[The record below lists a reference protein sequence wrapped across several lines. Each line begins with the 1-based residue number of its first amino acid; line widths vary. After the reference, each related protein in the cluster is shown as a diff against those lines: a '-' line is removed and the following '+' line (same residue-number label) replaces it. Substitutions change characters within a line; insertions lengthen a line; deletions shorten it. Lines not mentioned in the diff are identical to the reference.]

1 MAKKIQ
7 AINKYCPKVKL
18 GKTVQLKELVEY
30 IADRTGLNKGDIQ
43 LALSEL
49 SSAVQFFNKRGE
61 GVKLEGLGIYQPKID
76 LAGKFSIRH
85 IVDTEIVNALNAGGS
100 FSGEIINR
108 ENIGKTPDDLVE
120 LWNKENPADI
130 VS

>member
-18 GKTVQLKELVEY
+18 GRTVQLKELVEY

-43 LALSEL
+43 IALSEL
-49 SSAVQFFNKRGE
+49 SSAVQFFTKRGE

-85 IVDTEIVNALNAGGS
+85 IVDSEIVGVLNSSGAFTGEIVNKS
-100 FSGEIINR
+100 
-108 ENIGKTPDDLVE
+108 NIGKTTDELVA
-120 LWNKENPADI
+120 LWNEEYPEDV